1 MCAEGFQGAG
11 ISTQPHPV
19 ALPELISPVG
29 VENDPIEKGSTGLL
43 HPKYQRPAQCFATVT
58 DAVNPKT
65 WKLHL
70 FYPNGAI
77 DMARLPKAIQTIV
90 TDYPGLK
97 VT

>member
-1 MCAEGFQGAG
+1 M
-11 ISTQPHPV
+11 IPLRRV
-19 ALPELISPVG
+19 ARVSCIQS
-29 VENDPIEKGSTGLL
+29 N
-43 HPKYQRPAQCFATVT
+43 QRPAQCFAYVA

-97 VT
+97 VKGIPFFRDPSSACRFASSE